1 MSAEQIEAA
10 VAVKQ
15 PLDKGDLSQPLK
27 LFGEDAILDWPVGVS
42 VEFFNVTAHEGGGAA
57 GRHCSECSAEGPS
70 ATP

>member
-42 VEFFNVTAHEGGGAA
+42 VEFFFMLQLTGGGGLQGGTA
-57 GRHCSECSAEGPS
+57 
-70 ATP
+70 